1 MALGDQVFTQ
11 AQRDLLTGILNR
23 IVPPAPPRPGAG
35 DLGVGEFVEG
45 VVGEKS
51 HLRRLFNDGLVLV
64 DITASSKG
72 SPSFL
77 ALTEDAQDETLREVE
92 AASPESFDQL
102 VLQAYNG
109 YYTHPTI
116 FQQLEYT
123 LGANDASGR
132 PPDLLDETLLEQQRK
147 RLPFWRE
154 TPS

>member
-1 MALGDQVFTQ
+1 MALSDQVFTQ
-11 AQRDLLTGILNR
+11 SQRDLLTAILNR

-35 DLGVGEFVEG
+35 DLGVGEFLEG
-45 VVGEKS
+45 VVAEKS
-51 HLRRLFNDGLVLV
+51 QLRRLFNDGLVLIE
-64 DITASSKG
+64 ITASSKG
-72 SPSFL
+72 STSFL
-77 ALTEDAQDETLREVE
+77 ALTDDAQDETLREVE
-92 AASPESFDQL
+92 VASPHFFDQL

-123 LGANDASGR
+123 PGSNDASGR
-132 PPDLLDETLLEQQRK
+132 PPELLDETLLEQQRK

>member
-11 AQRDLLTGILNR
+11 AQRALLTAVLNR

-35 DLGVGEFVEG
+35 DLGVGQFVEG
-45 VVGEKS
+45 VVAEKS
-51 HLRRLFNDGLVLV
+51 QLRRLFNDGLVLI

-77 ALTEDAQDETLREVE
+77 TLTEDAQDETLREVE
-92 AASPESFDQL
+92 SASPDFFNQL

-116 FQQLEYT
+116 FQQLDYT
-123 LGANDASGR
+123 PGVNQASGQ
-132 PPDLLDETLLEQQRK
+132 PPELLDETLLEQQRK
-147 RLPFWRE
+147 RSPFWRE
-154 TPS
+154 PPP